1 MPFKIRFCFFSPE
14 LQNVIFRYLSR
25 DRTDG
30 IESEDVAVLYNLCD
44 MFLAFYRWNSVSSNS
59 SGGQGGSR
67 SHLSGGSF
75 TLASVAK
82 DAERS
87 RPIVVQYLPHLI
99 VIYLLGAQRSPE
111 EKKQLKFIETFL
123 LVLYNCEAADTTLD
137 PKVKINVQQITF
149 TVSRLCQMSK

>member
-1 MPFKIRFCFFSPE
+1 M
-14 LQNVIFRYLSR
+14 
-25 DRTDG
+25 
-30 IESEDVAVLYNLCD
+30 LYSLCD
-44 MFLAFYRWNSVSSNS
+44 MFLAFYRWNSVTTANS
-59 SGGQGGSR
+59 QAGGSHGR
-67 SHLSGGSF
+67 GGGGSSHLNGSF

-99 VIYLLGAQRSPE
+99 VIYLLGVQRSPE

-137 PKVKINVQQITF
+137 PKVLPTKTKVCSHSVFIIF
-149 TVSRLCQMSK
+149 AFSRESTRNLLAIAVFSQKKFSS